1 MKIDKLKRLKSISCK
16 LEFPITIVTDSGESN
31 EYDFTDVQEYEKM
44 YFINNG
50 NLMYVNEGE
59 AYIVPLFDGME
70 EILLE
75 NGFEFCEG
83 QLPWKKISD
92 EQEDEEKKFESV
104 CLEYAR
110 RNALKAIPE
119 EILEHCY
126 YIPKDG
132 ETLITVLQ
140 STYEDGYVEK
150 EEVPIIIFPMLV
162 MGDKNHINRV
172 GKYVRTGNNIKF
184 VNTDGRTYFAMYS
197 GEMEVELIKRG
208 FRPDI
213 LNEGDEVGFFLVGS
227 WLTC

>member
-31 EYDFTDVQEYEKM
+31 AYEFKDVQKYEKM

-50 NLMYVNEGE
+50 NLMYVHEGE

-83 QLPWKKISD
+83 QLPWEKISD

-110 RNALKAIPE
+110 RNELKAIPE
-119 EILEHCY
+119 EILEYCY
-126 YIPKDG
+126 YIPNDG

-140 STYEDGYVEK
+140 ATYEDGYLEK
-150 EEVPIIIFPMLV
+150 EEVPITIFPMLV
-162 MGDKNHINRV
+162 MGDENHINRV
-172 GKYVRTGNNIKF
+172 GKYVRTGSNIKF
-184 VNTDGRTYFAMYS
+184 VNADGRTYFAMYS
-197 GEMEVELIKRG
+197 EEMEAELVKRG
-208 FRPDI
+208 FKADI
-213 LNEGDEVGFFLVGS
+213 LTEGDEGSFFLAGS
-227 WLTC
+227 WLAC